1 VKTSWGPVKIKIGR
15 LNGKILQV
23 SPEYEDCKKISQKKK
38 VLVKQV
44 YEEAHSQAVKL
55 LGPLSARTHRPP
67 A

>member
-23 SPEYEDCKKISQKKK
+23 SPECEDCKKISQKKK

-44 YEEAHSQAVKL
+44 YEEAHSQALKL
-55 LGPLSARTHRPP
+55 FGPLGVSPHA
-67 A
+67 